1 MFLEACSNYSV
12 SEGNRGEILRVFDYS
27 HSNIHG
33 HISKQRLAE
42 VDTLEWKVFGVGRLG
57 LWIGMII

>member
-42 VDTLEWKVFGVGRLG
+42 VDAREWKVFTRIRQTRVADWDG
-57 LWIGMII
+57 